1 MARREVIEVPG
12 LPHHSNPIPNLVK
25 LGNMVFSSAVAG
37 YDSDTQ
43 ELREDPAT
51 QAVNVFR
58 NIRLAVE
65 AAGGTIDDIAKIT
78 VFMRDMAVREHVNRE
93 WLKMYPDEND
103 RPARHSVR
111 ADIPERFHVQLEFVA
126 VL

>member
-1 MARREVIEVPG
+1 MARREVIDVPG

-25 LGNMVFSSAVAG
+25 VGNMVFSAAIGG
-37 YDSDTQ
+37 YDLDTQ
-43 ELREDPAT
+43 ELPDDPAT
-51 QAVNVFR
+51 QAENVFR
-58 NIRLAVE
+58 NVQAAVE
-65 AAGGTIDDIAKIT
+65 AAGGTIGDIAKIT

-111 ADIPERFHVQLEFVA
+111 ADIPQHFHVQLEFTA

>member
-1 MARREVIEVPG
+1 
-12 LPHHSNPIPNLVK
+12 
-25 LGNMVFSSAVAG
+25 MVFSSAVAG
-37 YDSDTQ
+37 YDTDTQ
-43 ELREDPAT
+43 ELPEDPAT

-111 ADIPERFHVQLEFVA
+111 ADIPARFHVQLEFVA